1 LSTALSG
8 DHAALFPLKTVLFPG
23 NRLQLQIFEQ
33 RYLRL
38 VKSSLRDNHGFVVVL
53 ISSGSEVGDAP
64 EIYGTGIYA
73 DIVDWE
79 TLDNGLLGITI
90 EARHRV
96 RVTSPGAQDDGLLT
110 GTIQDLKDLDEET
123 PGAILPLHDLTET
136 LIALENHPYI
146 ERQNISVDY
155 SNASEVC
162 YRLAQLLPVDALA
175 KQTLLEIDETARRAE
190 RLREMIRQ
198 LEDTV

>member
-1 LSTALSG
+1 MSASLGG

-23 NRLQLQIFEQ
+23 SRLRLQIFEQ

-38 VKSSLRDNHGFVVVL
+38 VSTCLRDNHGFVVVL
-53 ISSGSEVGDAP
+53 ISTGNEVGDTP
-64 EIYGTGIYA
+64 EIYKTGIYA

-90 EARHRV
+90 EAKHRV
-96 RVTSPGAQDDGLLT
+96 RVSNPRAQDDGLLT
-110 GTIQDLKDLDEET
+110 GTIQSLMDLNDET
-123 PGAILPLHDLTET
+123 PDALPLLNDLVDT

-146 ERQNISVDY
+146 EQQNISIDY
-155 SNASEVC
+155 SNAGEVC
-162 YRLAQLLPVDALA
+162 YRLAQLLPVDTLV
-175 KQTLLEIDETARRAE
+175 KQTLLEIDETPRRAQ
-190 RLREMIRQ
+190 RLRELIKK

>member
-1 LSTALSG
+1 MSTALSG

-23 NRLQLQIFEQ
+23 SRLRLQIFEQ

-38 VKSSLRDNHGFVVVL
+38 VRTSLRDDHGFVVVL
-53 ISSGSEVGDAP
+53 ISEGSEVGAAP
-64 EIYGTGIYA
+64 EIYKTGIYA

-96 RVTSPGAQDDGLLT
+96 RVSNPGAQDDGLLT
-110 GTIQDLKDLDEET
+110 GYIQPLPDLNVET
-123 PGAILPLHDLTET
+123 PDAVT
-136 LIALENHPYI
+136 LINDLVDTLVALENHPYI
-146 ERQNISVDY
+146 EQQNIRIDY

-162 YRLAQLLPVDALA
+162 YRLAQLLPVDALV
-175 KQTLLEIDETARRAE
+175 KQSLLEIDETARRAE
-190 RLREMIRQ
+190 RLRELIKK
-198 LEDTV
+198 LEDAV